1 MTVMSAVVARRTVMP
16 AGASTDPVSEWTRG
30 IGIA

>member
-1 MTVMSAVVARRTVMP
+1 MTAMSAVVARRTLTP
-16 AGASTDPVSEWTRG
+16 AGASTDPVSECTRG